1 MKRWIAFVLTTLLL
15 FAATACAPR
24 EYTVTIAND
33 YPLANEPEESYPA
46 GDEVVILLD
55 TITEHAY
62 VLRVNGTEIEPF
74 SSDMYYTY
82 FTFTMPKEDVT
93 VTIEDLWISIP
104 RD

>member
-24 EYTVTIAND
+24 EYTVTVANG
-33 YPLANEPEESYPA
+33 YPLANELEASYAA

-62 VLRVNGTEIEPF
+62 VLRVNGIEIEPF
-74 SSDMYYTY
+74 SSDLYYTY
-82 FTFTMPKEDVT
+82 FTFPMPEENVT
-93 VTIEDLWISIP
+93 VTIEDIWISIP
-104 RD
+104 RS